1 MSKQINFS
9 LFLMFYIELNV
20 RFQKNERAITPK
32 NAKDNMIYFIAPAI
46 PIKTLVSPWLS
57 SKC

>member
-20 RFQKNERAITPK
+20 RFQKNEKIITPK

-46 PIKTLVSPWLS
+46 PIKTLVSP
-57 SKC
+57 